1 MLKVKSMELVHLLG
15 LMEVLI
21 KVNFMKTTLKA
32 KEFING
38 LMAENM
44 KVNGK
49 TTKWKDMAFL
59 HGQMVENMKETT

>member
-1 MLKVKSMELVHLLG
+1 
-15 LMEVLI
+15 
-21 KVNFMKTTLKA
+21 MKTTLKA

-59 HGQMVENMKETT
+59 HGQMVENMKEST